1 MQRHRLAR
9 VLFAT
14 LTLTSACDAKL
25 DRAAAGSHDAPVAY
39 RGEAK
44 SEAKREEYRVAAPA
58 GRPSEEMDQGGGG
71 ESYAT
76 IVENVFQRTLEDAT
90 STFSI
95 DVDTAAYSNVRR
107 FLRDGSLPPAD
118 AVRIEELVNYF
129 DYDYPQPD
137 GEVPFSVHGE
147 VGPCPWAPGHQLV
160 HIGLQG
166 KQIAAAEVPARNLV
180 FLLDVSGS
188 MNSADKLPLLTRGL
202 GLLVDGMRKQDRV
215 AIVVYAGAS
224 GVVLEPTSDKAEIRA
239 ALDRLESGG
248 STNGGA
254 GIELAYRLAEKSF
267 VEGGINR
274 VILATDGDFNVGTTS
289 QAELVKLIERK
300 RASGVFLS
308 VLGFGSG
315 NLKDSTMEMLADKGN
330 GNYAYIDSLDEARK
344 VLVQE
349 AGSTL
354 VTIAKDVK
362 IQVEFDPARVESYRL
377 VGYENR
383 VLADRDFADDRKD
396 AGEIGAG
403 HGVTAVRGRADRSR
417 QGRLGARD
425 GGCAT
430 SSRRPTTAVS
440 CPRAS
445 RGRRR
450 AAADLDDFRFAAA
463 VAEFGLLLRDSRH
476 KGDASWAQDP
486 RARPRCAGP
495 RRPGPSCRVRGPG
508 RVRAGARG
516 QARLKAHLGAGAS
529 AAGSARDRSARA
541 FVGSPR
547 DDPPPALPLVPL
559 GPLAVRPGPGPR
571 RLRSQRRGPG
581 RHRRVDAHFTRPPT
595 SPRPRA
601 RSRRPRATS
610 TIASTR
616 GRRRCRPRTSRRV
629 LPKPSAP
636 PIGTPQPKPKS
647 APRADAAL
655 STAHPG
661 LMSKGAGG
669 RAWALPLCRPTRSR
683 ATRTTPRSPRMRS
696 SQSPTIRASSTFS
709 IDVDTASTATCAGSC
724 RISSCRRP
732 TPCAS
737 RSWSTTST
745 TTTPRPRAVIRSR

>member
-1 MQRHRLAR
+1 MTEAAEPSGGLGRLQPAMQRHRLAR

-188 MNSADKLPLLTRGL
+188 MNDPDKLPLLQRGL
-202 GLLVDGMRKQDRV
+202 GMLVDTLRPQDRV

-224 GVVLEPTSDKAEIRA
+224 GVVLEPTADKAEIMA
-239 ALDRLESGG
+239 ALQRLESGG

-267 VEGGINR
+267 VAGGINR
-274 VILATDGDFNVGTTS
+274 VVLATDGDFNVGITEQS
-289 QAELVKLIERK
+289 ALVELIEAK

-403 HGVTAVRGRADRSR
+403 HGVTALYEVVPTDRAKADSVLATVKLRYKQPQADDSR
-417 QGRLGARD
+417 ELSTRI
-425 GGCAT
+425 
-430 SSRRPTTAVS
+430 
-440 CPRAS
+440 
-445 RGRRR
+445 
-450 AAADLDDFRFAAA
+450 AAADVALPQTSDDFRFAAA

-476 KGDASWAQDP
+476 KGDASWAQILEL
-486 RARPRCAGP
+486 
-495 RRPGPSCRVRGPG
+495 
-508 RVRAGARG
+508 ARG
-516 QARLKAHLGAGAS
+516 ALG
-529 AAGSARDRSARA
+529 RDAQGHRA
-541 FVGSPR
+541 EFVGLVESAQ
-547 DDPPPALPLVPL
+547 AL
-559 GPLAVRPGPGPR
+559 AAK
-571 RLRSQRRGPG
+571 RG
-581 RHRRVDAHFTRPPT
+581 
-595 SPRPRA
+595 
-601 RSRRPRATS
+601 
-610 TIASTR
+610 
-616 GRRRCRPRTSRRV
+616 
-629 LPKPSAP
+629 
-636 PIGTPQPKPKS
+636 
-647 APRADAAL
+647 
-655 STAHPG
+655 
-661 LMSKGAGG
+661 
-669 RAWALPLCRPTRSR
+669 
-683 ATRTTPRSPRMRS
+683 
-696 SQSPTIRASSTFS
+696 
-709 IDVDTASTATCAGSC
+709 
-724 RISSCRRP
+724 
-732 TPCAS
+732 
-737 RSWSTTST
+737 
-745 TTTPRPRAVIRSR
+745 